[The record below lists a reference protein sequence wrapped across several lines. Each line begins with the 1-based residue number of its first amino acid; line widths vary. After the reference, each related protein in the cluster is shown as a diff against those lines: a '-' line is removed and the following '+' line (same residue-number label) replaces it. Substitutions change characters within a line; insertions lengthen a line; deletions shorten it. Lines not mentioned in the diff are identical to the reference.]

1 MIIKKHFSYRSYN
14 NPGLNIRT
22 GLFFVLCATGYWL
35 PGYKLEKSWAMG
47 IHVCVMYN
55 ALETALV
62 LLQAG
67 AAVNQM
73 PNGKTP
79 LHVACEV
86 SNSDCVA
93 LLLAHGAKVNS
104 LSLSGHA
111 PLHYCITAKSVD
123 CAKQLIVKGLDAWM
137 CGSANADHWFNNK
150 KKTKQPLFSS

>member
-1 MIIKKHFSYRSYN
+1 MVV
-14 NPGLNIRT
+14 
-22 GLFFVLCATGYWL
+22 LFATGYWL

-55 ALETALV
+55 AVETALA

-67 AAVNQM
+67 AAVNRM

-93 LLLAHGAKVNS
+93 LLLAYGANVNS
-104 LSLSGHA
+104 PSLSGHT
-111 PLHYCITAKSVD
+111 PLHYCITPESVD
-123 CAKQLIVKGLDAWM
+123 CAKQLIVKGQE
-137 CGSANADHWFNNK
+137 GKKHANKDHCF
-150 KKTKQPLFSS
+150 TKVTT